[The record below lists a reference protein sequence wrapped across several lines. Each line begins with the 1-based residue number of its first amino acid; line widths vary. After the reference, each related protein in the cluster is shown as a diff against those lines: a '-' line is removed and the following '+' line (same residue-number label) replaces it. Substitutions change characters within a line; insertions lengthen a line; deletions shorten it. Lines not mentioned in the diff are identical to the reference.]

1 MCLFTILDSGIL
13 RVDRSQAT
21 RSFCPPKNPI
31 VAVGSLDR
39 DYRIPRSFPRARTT
53 LLFHQSHRPLSS
65 PFLLLHTQRP
75 SFPSF
80 SSLSLSL
87 FLSLRKSL
95 PIVPPSFL
103 LTLPH
108 GSGKLTFS
116 DTFLPP
122 LRLPGAVRLSHV
134 LCKRPLLLSA
144 PVQWLFLL
152 WARARSNFQSHFASC
167 ASTSPP
173 DAIASPRAR
182 LVLSPAHSAI
192 ANHPQPPPL
201 LLFLFP

>member
-1 MCLFTILDSGIL
+1 MLT
-13 RVDRSQAT
+13 DRKPLALSVH
-21 RSFCPPKNPI
+21 P
-31 VAVGSLDR
+31 
-39 DYRIPRSFPRARTT
+39 RIPSLPLDHLTEIIVSPVLSLGPEPPSFSTSPTVRS
-53 LLFHQSHRPLSS
+53 LLPSCSFTHRDP
-65 PFLLLHTQRP
+65 P
-75 SFPSF
+75 FPSF